1 MSIQHTYD
9 VIVIGGGPAGMMA
22 AGRAGERG
30 LRVLLLEKNPE
41 LGKKLSITGGGRCNI
56 TNAELD
62 THTFLKHYSDSAQFL
77 YSPFSQFGVK
87 DTFDFFT
94 SNGLPLVTHERKR
107 AFPKTE
113 KAADVTSVMETY
125 VRRMGVTVCT
135 NTPVLHLKTEN
146 GSVSGVVTN
155 SGTYTAR
162 AYILASGGKSH
173 PETGST
179 GEGINWLNEIGHAV
193 HAPNPNLVPIVV
205 KDEWV
210 RRLSGTTL
218 IGAQLTCKN
227 KFEKIKVTGDILCT
241 HFGIS
246 GPTVLNTA
254 RKIKEMLSHGTI
266 DAEID
271 LFPTEDIGA
280 LRARMQTHL
289 ELRANKSLKNALAE
303 LFSAHIAEA
312 ILEAIPHESHEK
324 KTHSIS
330 RDYRHALVN
339 RMKCLPI
346 TITGTK
352 GYDWAVVS
360 DGGVDLNEIDTKTM
374 QSKIHSNIYLVGD
387 VLNVHRQSGGF
398 SLQLCWTTGFVA
410 GDNVLRL
417 N

>member
-1 MSIQHTYD
+1 MSMKHEYD

-62 THTFLKHYSDSAQFL
+62 IHTFLKHYKESAQFL
-77 YSPFSQFGVK
+77 YSPFSQFGVS

-94 SNGLPLVTHERKR
+94 SNGLPLVTQERKR

-113 KAADVTSVMETY
+113 KATDVTHVMVEY
-125 VRRMGVTVCT
+125 VRRAGVTVCT
-135 NTPVLHLKTEN
+135 NTPVLRLKIEN

-155 SGTYTAR
+155 NGIYTAR

-179 GEGINWLNEIGHAV
+179 GEGISWLNEIGHAV
-193 HAPNPNLVPIVV
+193 HSPNPDIVPIVV

-218 IGAQLTCKN
+218 TGAQLTCKN
-227 KFEKIKVTGDILCT
+227 KFEKIKVTGNILCT

-246 GPTVLNTA
+246 GPTVLNSA
-254 RKIKEMLSHGTI
+254 RKIKEMLSHGKVE
-266 DAEID
+266 AEID
-271 LFPTEDIGA
+271 LFPTEDIGT
-280 LRARMQTHL
+280 LRKRMQVHF
-289 ELRANKSLKNALAE
+289 ELHANKTLKNALAE
-303 LFSAHIAEA
+303 LVSIHIAEA

-324 KTHSIS
+324 KTHGIT
-330 RDYRHALVN
+330 RDDRHALIN

-346 TITGTK
+346 TIIGTK
-352 GYDWAVVS
+352 GFEWAVVS
-360 DGGVDLNEIDTKTM
+360 DGGVDLSEIDTKTM
-374 QSKIHSNIYLVGD
+374 QSKLHSNIYLVGD

-398 SLQLCWTTGFVA
+398 SLQLCWTTGWVA
-410 GDNVLRL
+410 GNSVC
-417 N
+417 